1 MKEKSSLEIAIENG
15 RELIEFF
22 KDKWTKE
29 ELDKQLKLQEL
40 SEYNLSLWED
50 DRPNG
55 RLRELMEKSSSE
67 HKDVLEYL
75 KDK

>member
-1 MKEKSSLEIAIENG
+1 MNEKSSLEIAIENG

-29 ELDKQLKLQEL
+29 ELDKQLYLQEL
-40 SEYNLSLWED
+40 SEYNLSLWEESK
-50 DRPNG
+50 PNG
-55 RLRELMEKSSSE
+55 TLGELLKKSSTE
-67 HKDVLEYL
+67 HKAVLDYL

>member
-1 MKEKSSLEIAIENG
+1 MKPTKSSLKITIENG

-50 DRPNG
+50 NND
-55 RLRELMEKSSSE
+55 
-67 HKDVLEYL
+67 
-75 KDK
+75 

>member
-1 MKEKSSLEIAIENG
+1 MEKSSLELAIENG
-15 RELIEFF
+15 RELIKFF

-50 DRPNG
+50 
-55 RLRELMEKSSSE
+55 K
-67 HKDVLEYL
+67 
-75 KDK
+75 